1 MNVLR
6 VEATGEFDNLGLG
19 DRDFSV
25 LEDRAG
31 HVILEMTV
39 LDRHGKLGCAQ
50 RYLALDPNIRDC
62 ITSTLQKS
70 PGCTPEGREMNYDY
84 IIVGGG
90 SAGSVMANRLSAR
103 SSNKV
108 LLCEAG
114 QDTPH
119 GKVPPEILDSYPGTA
134 YFDPRFH
141 WTELKVHTEVVS
153 HNRPEED
160 RPPLRKYEQ
169 ARVLGGGSSINGQL
183 ANRGAPSDYDEW
195 EARGATGWNWNAVL
209 PYFKKVERDMDFDGP
224 WHGKEGRIPVR
235 RIFPDMWNG
244 HAKAVAKAFTE
255 AGFEYIQDQNGE
267 FKDGYFP
274 ITISNLY
281 DRRVSAAIGY
291 LDPGTRLRD
300 NLTVSALTQVK
311 QLLFEG
317 TRCVGVKALVDG
329 KETDFRV
336 SSGRGEVIVSS
347 GAIHSPAHLLRAG
360 VGPAGHLRDL
370 GIDVV
375 AHVPGVGQRL
385 MDHPS
390 ISVSSF
396 IKPESRLNGMTRRH
410 ILLALRYSSG
420 IGDAP
425 PGDMFVAG
433 VSKSAWHA
441 VGEQIG
447 SLLAAVYK
455 TFSET
460 GQVKLASRD
469 WRAEPIVEF
478 NLLSDRRDL
487 ERLMDAFRR
496 LGAMQLSAA
505 LQAATSDP
513 FPASYTERVRKI
525 GVVNNKNKM
534 ITDVIAKLLDGP
546 TWLRRMMIEKVIVEG
561 YRFDELMRDDD
572 ALEDFIRKASIG
584 VWHATCT
591 CRMGAED
598 DPMAVTDSQG
608 RVRGV
613 GGLRVVDASLFPVV
627 PCANTNFPT
636 LMTAEKIADAM
647 LAA

>member
-1 MNVLR
+1 
-6 VEATGEFDNLGLG
+6 
-19 DRDFSV
+19 
-25 LEDRAG
+25 
-31 HVILEMTV
+31 
-39 LDRHGKLGCAQ
+39 
-50 RYLALDPNIRDC
+50 
-62 ITSTLQKS
+62 
-70 PGCTPEGREMNYDY
+70 MNYDY

-90 SAGSVMANRLSAR
+90 SAGSVMAHRLSAK
-103 SSNKV
+103 SSNRV

-119 GKVPPEILDSYPGTA
+119 GRVPPEILDSYPGTA

-153 HNRPEED
+153 HNRPQEN

-169 ARVLGGGSSINGQL
+169 ARVMGGGSSINGQL

-195 EARGATGWNWNAVL
+195 QARGAAGWNWEKVL

-224 WHGKEGRIPVR
+224 WHGKDGRIPVR

-244 HAKAVAKAFTE
+244 HAKAVAKAFE
-255 AGFEYIQDQNGE
+255 DAGFEFILDQNGE

-291 LDPGTRLRD
+291 LDPGTRLRE
-300 NLTVSALTQVK
+300 NLTISPDTQVTR
-311 QLLFEG
+311 LLFEG
-317 TRCVGVKALVDG
+317 TRCVGVRALVRG
-329 KETDFRV
+329 RETEFR
-336 SSGRGEVIVSS
+336 GGEVIVCS

-360 VGPAGHLRDL
+360 IGPAPQLKDL
-370 GIDVV
+370 GIEVL

-396 IKPESRLNGMTRRH
+396 IKKEARLGDLTRRH

-420 IGDAP
+420 IGGAP
-425 PGDMFVAG
+425 KGDMFVAG

-441 VGEQIG
+441 VGEQIA

-460 GQVKLASRD
+460 GQVRLASPD
-469 WRAEPIVEF
+469 PKVEPVVEF

-496 LGAMQLSAA
+496 LGAMQMSAA
-505 LQAATSDP
+505 LKEATSDP
-513 FPASYTERVRKI
+513 FPASYSERVRKI
-525 GVVNNKNKM
+525 GVVNQKNKR
-534 ITDVIAKLLDGP
+534 ITDIIAKLLDGP
-546 TWLRRMMIEKVIVEG
+546 AWLRQMMIDRFIVEG
-561 YRFDELMRDDD
+561 WRFDQLMQDDE
-572 ALEDFIRKASIG
+572 ALEDFIRKAAIG
-584 VWHATCT
+584 VWHASCT
-591 CRMGAED
+591 CRMGAAD
-598 DPMAVTDSQG
+598 DPMAVTDHEG

-613 GGLRVVDASLFPVV
+613 AALRVVDASLFPVV

-647 LAA
+647 LAK

>member
-1 MNVLR
+1 
-6 VEATGEFDNLGLG
+6 
-19 DRDFSV
+19 
-25 LEDRAG
+25 
-31 HVILEMTV
+31 
-39 LDRHGKLGCAQ
+39 
-50 RYLALDPNIRDC
+50 
-62 ITSTLQKS
+62 
-70 PGCTPEGREMNYDY
+70 MNYDY

-90 SAGSVMANRLSAR
+90 SAGSVMANRLSAN
-103 SSNKV
+103 SANQV

-114 QDTPH
+114 EDTPH
-119 GKVPPEILDSYPGTA
+119 GKVPPEVLDSYPGTA

-141 WTELKVHTEVVS
+141 WTELKVHTEVIS

-169 ARVLGGGSSINGQL
+169 ARVMGGGSSINGQL

-195 EARGATGWNWNAVL
+195 EARGAAGWNWDTVL

-224 WHGKEGRIPVR
+224 WHGKDGRIPVR

-244 HAKAVAKAFTE
+244 HAKAVAKAFEE
-255 AGFEYIQDQNGE
+255 AGFEFILDQNGE
-267 FKDGYFP
+267 YKDGYFP

-291 LDPGTRLRD
+291 LDPGTRLRE
-300 NLTVSALTQVK
+300 NLTISPLTQVTG
-311 QLLFEG
+311 LLFEG
-317 TRCVGVKALVDG
+317 TRCVGVKALVAG
-329 KETDFRV
+329 KETEFRV
-336 SSGRGEVIVSS
+336 GDSRGEVIVSS

-370 GIDVV
+370 GIEVV
-375 AHVPGVGQRL
+375 ANVPGVGQRL

-390 ISVSSF
+390 VSVSSF
-396 IKPESRLNGMTRRH
+396 IKPDRRLNGITRRH

-420 IGDAP
+420 VDGVA
-425 PGDMFVAG
+425 PGDMFVAI

-441 VGEQIG
+441 IGEQIG
-447 SLLAAVYK
+447 SMLAAVYK
-455 TFSET
+455 TYSET

-469 WRAEPIVEF
+469 WRAEPVVEF

-496 LGAMQLSAA
+496 LGAMQVSAA
-505 LQAATSDP
+505 LAEATSDP

-525 GVVNNKNKM
+525 GVVNARNKR

-546 TWLRRMMIEKVIVEG
+546 AWLRRMVIEKVIVEG
-561 YRFDELMRDDD
+561 YRFDQLMHDDE
-572 ALEDFIRKASIG
+572 ALEDFIRKAAIG

-591 CRMGAED
+591 CRMGADD
-598 DPMAVTDSQG
+598 DPMAVTDNQG

-613 GGLRVVDASLFPVV
+613 AGLRVIDASLFPCV

-636 LMTAEKIADAM
+636 LMTAEKIADTMVNAN
-647 LAA
+647 